1 MSEHL
6 RVGFIG
12 LGSQGGP
19 MARAISEA
27 GFPTTLWA
35 RRPESLTSFTDT
47 PATVATTPRDL
58 GMRSDVVGV
67 CVVADND
74 VDAVL
79 RGPDGVLAGL
89 APGGIVLVHST
100 TRPETCTRLQSDFPH
115 IQVLDAPVS
124 GGGHRAA
131 LRELLVMVGGDAS
144 AFDRCRPVLE
154 TFANPLVH
162 LGPLGGGQQAKLLN
176 NALFAAQLGLV
187 ADAFAIARQ
196 HGLDAEGLTAVLAAG
211 SSRSY
216 AAEIVAASG
225 GDLAAFAAFAGAL
238 LAKDVDILTA
248 LHAGARTPLIAA
260 ANTALGQLGV
270 ARNEVE
276 PA

>member
-1 MSEHL
+1 MSEQP

-19 MARAISEA
+19 MARAIAEA

-35 RRPESLTSFTDT
+35 RRPESLSSFTGT
-47 PATVATTPRDL
+47 TATVAATPREL

-67 CVVADND
+67 CVVDDDD

-100 TRPETCTRLQSDFPH
+100 TRPETCIRLQADFSQVH
-115 IQVLDAPVS
+115 VLDAPVS

-131 LRELLVMVGGDAS
+131 LRELLVMVGGDA
-144 AFDRCRPVLE
+144 AVLDRCRPVLE
-154 TFANPLVH
+154 TFANPLVR
-162 LGPLGGGQQAKLLN
+162 LGPLGSGQRAKLLN
-176 NALFAAQLGLV
+176 NALFTAQLGLV
-187 ADAFAIARQ
+187 ADAFAIARE

-216 AAEIVAASG
+216 AAEIVAAAG
-225 GDLAAFAAFAGAL
+225 GDLEVFAAFAAGL
-238 LAKDVDILTA
+238 LAKDVGILTA
-248 LHAGARTPLIAA
+248 LQAGERSPLIAA
-260 ANTALGQLGV
+260 ANIALGQLGIGTQKV
-270 ARNEVE
+270 G